1 MWLTQVFF
9 HWGGTALS
17 VGSALLQFSLLL
29 TWPRHVRIFIALVTH
44 HEDCSLIVFCIVKI
58 CFHHFILLGLY
69 VAWWGHH
76 VARGRI
82 VVIFIDSIFL
92 LYIFVQERKNLSATT
107 YWAKILFLVL
117 VHHHFR
123 FEAMRPKVMPWRY
136 IAWVRPY
143 YEIFRVPPLHC
154 DLIHYWHGP
163 T

>member
-1 MWLTQVFF
+1 MWLTQVFL
-9 HWGGTALS
+9 HWRRTAFS

-44 HEDCSLIVFCIVKI
+44 HEDCSLIIFCIVKI
-58 CFHHFILLGLY
+58 CFHHFILLGLDL
-69 VAWWGHH
+69 AWWGHH
-76 VARGRI
+76 VAWCRI

-92 LYIFVQERKNLSATT
+92 LYIFIEKRKNLSPPTN
-107 YWAKILFLVL
+107 WAKVLFLVL

-123 FEAMRPKVMPWRY
+123 FETMRPKVMPRRY
-136 IAWVRPY
+136 VPWVRPY
-143 YEIFRVPPLHC
+143 NEIFRVSLHC